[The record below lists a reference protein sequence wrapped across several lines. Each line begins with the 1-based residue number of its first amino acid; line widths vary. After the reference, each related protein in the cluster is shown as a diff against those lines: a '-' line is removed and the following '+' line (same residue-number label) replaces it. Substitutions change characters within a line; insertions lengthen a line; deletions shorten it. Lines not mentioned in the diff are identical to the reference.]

1 MSLKSSSQLCG
12 KRLREDKRNI
22 VEKGDLLSENP
33 KRESKCGKYSKILRS
48 QTEILEVEK
57 VKENG
62 LTISEGKRE
71 L

>member
-12 KRLREDKRNI
+12 TRLREDKRNI

-33 KRESKCGKYSKILRS
+33 NRESKCGKYGKILRS

-62 LTISEGKRE
+62 LTMSEGKRE